1 MQISSA
7 QDKDKCKLYL
17 PGDGVSVGKML
28 QNVHTLQKTK
38 EPWICAGF
46 AVIEAAHQ
54 ALSGTLSPTP
64 DGGLHQVP

>member
-17 PGDGVSVGKML
+17 PGSGVSVGKIL

-38 EPWICAGF
+38 EPWICPGF

-54 ALSGTLSPTP
+54 ALSGTLSPTL